1 MYTKKCASLNIEI
14 NQSNPNCLPVN
25 TFIVV
30 TSRVFSSTSHTRS
43 QAMEEDLIQFD
54 DVLPRIRDVKL
65 PSFWHDKPASWFAL
79 AESRFRTYAVTSEQA
94 KFDQLVGS
102 LNKESIGRVLDL
114 VEHPP
119 IVTPYSVLK
128 QRLLEAHQLTDYQK
142 VDQLLKMEALGARK
156 PSELLAA
163 MLETCP
169 RGQET
174 NIFFT
179 HLFLCRLPAELR
191 IMLGE
196 DDHQDVRNLVAKAD
210 KLWALHG
217 QKSSLVATV
226 EQVVEESSSIVAA
239 VSGRGRGG
247 RGGRSSRGGRG
258 QHAGVRNNQQSQ
270 AGGLQN
276 TNRPSSQQGAGGTA
290 VTASLSP
297 SDLARMGTDLCF
309 FHWSWGDKAR
319 SCQAPCSWQGN

>member
-1 MYTKKCASLNIEI
+1 
-14 NQSNPNCLPVN
+14 
-25 TFIVV
+25 VV
-30 TSRVFSSTSHTRS
+30 TPAFFHTTRS
-43 QAMEEDLIQFD
+43 LTMEEDLIQFD
-54 DVLPRIRDVKL
+54 DVLPRIRDVRL
-65 PSFWHDKPASWFAL
+65 PTFWHDKPASWFAL

-94 KFDQLVGS
+94 KFDQLVGCLS
-102 LNKESIGRVLDL
+102 KDSIGRVLDL

-119 IVTPYSVLK
+119 LFTPYTELK
-128 QRLLEAHQLTDYQK
+128 QRLLQAHQLTDYQK

-163 MLETCP
+163 MLEVCP

-196 DDHQDVRNLVAKAD
+196 DDHQDVRNLVNKAD
-210 KLWALHG
+210 NLWALHG
-217 QKSSLVATV
+217 QKSSLVATI
-226 EQVVEESSSIVAA
+226 EQQAEEGPGIVAA
-239 VSGRGRGG
+239 VSTRGRGG
-247 RGGRSSRGGRG
+247 RGGQG
-258 QHAGVRNNQQSQ
+258 QQTGARNNQQNQPSSQ
-270 AGGLQN
+270 AGGQQN
-276 TNRPSSQQGAGGTA
+276 FSRTSTQQTSGGTA
-290 VTASLSP
+290 ATASLSP